1 MVASAK
7 EEKSD
12 KIVIENIGPIERLE
26 FAPKPGTITVFRGR
40 NGAGKSTAL
49 NAING
54 IALNGSQRLTSRDG
68 TVGGKVEGF
77 GATLKIARN
86 GANRRMGDVE
96 VEAIE
101 DQYNIADLV
110 DPQIKD
116 PAAADAKRIRAL
128 VSLAGVAADI
138 ETFRG
143 LFGSTEQFDS
153 VVKPSSLK
161 STDDVIQLADAIKRD
176 VEAAARTIEA
186 KCESEWSQIQSLRS
200 QAGEPPAEMI
210 IDEEQLKQKLEAATL
225 RKAELNNQRDVYVKI
240 SSEVSQIRMQK
251 QLYEEE
257 GLPSVADE
265 QEALDALMSQYTELE
280 AEERRLEAAMMA
292 ARDALQAGRIAL
304 DNHRAKIGVQDA
316 RFKSAVDRQNAL
328 NTMNASI
335 DRLNQLPNPS
345 NLEIVEAGKEVDLI
359 HEQLNQLAQEK
370 KAAELRAQAAA
381 REEAL
386 AVLRDKASALRQ
398 LSQRIPTVLADAVR
412 SLKSSVDVTSDFRL
426 IVNHEKRGQVFFAE
440 LSHGE
445 RWALALSLFLQAVEK
460 NEQPAILAIPQEAW
474 EGLDAYNK
482 KLIADIVAQ
491 TQLMVFTAE
500 CTQIFSDKEADVI
513 VNRFV

>member
-96 VEAIE
+96 VESIE

-176 VEAAARTIEA
+176 VEAAARSIEA
-186 KCESEWSQIQSLRS
+186 KCESEWSQIQSMRT
-200 QAGEPPAEMI
+200 QAGEPPAQGI

-225 RKAELNNQRDVYVKI
+225 RKAELHNQRDVYSKI
-240 SSEVSQIRMQK
+240 ASEVSQIRLQK
-251 QLYEEE
+251 AELQLNMANINVERDN
-257 GLPSVADE
+257 LQSF
-265 QEALDALMSQYTELE
+265 QEAEILLMNEQRQLE
-280 AEERRLEAAMMA
+280 E
-292 ARDALQAGRIAL
+292 
-304 DNHRAKIGVQDA
+304 
-316 RFKSAVDRQNAL
+316 AVDRAQKAL
-328 NTMNASI
+328 ISKQEELNQLRVQREYRQQRYELTLKQQEMLASYDTSI
-335 DRLNQLPNPS
+335 DRLNGLPNPS

-370 KAAELRAQAAA
+370 KAAELRALAAA

-386 AVLRDKASALRQ
+386 EVLRDKASALRQ
-398 LSQRIPTVLADAVR
+398 LSQRIPTVLANAVR